1 MKRTRGEEH
10 GCLDAGSM
18 IGAEDDDDGIYEGEV
33 YEWPEVA
40 RCHLRK
46 GKAKKWKQIERRAR
60 NWLLGSVI
68 VEDCLA

>member
-10 GCLDAGSM
+10 GCLDTGSM

-46 GKAKKWKQIERRAR
+46 GKAKEMEA
-60 NWLLGSVI
+60 N
-68 VEDCLA
+68 